1 MVGFGQ
7 TFRGLKM
14 RYVQLR
20 AFHNVAVHG
29 GFSRAAAALFL
40 TQPAISDQVK
50 KLEQEYDILLFNRD
64 QKQVTLTKQGQR
76 LLKITNRLFET
87 ERQAADLLSEARTLG
102 VGKLK
107 IIADSIMHIV
117 DILSLFRKRYPG
129 IKIEVQAGNSREIV
143 EKLRTYQAD
152 IGVLGEMPAS
162 GKFKAIK
169 LSSTRLVAYVCREH
183 ELSACQGMT
192 LEEIV
197 KYPLIL
203 REKGSKTRQ
212 IFEDM
217 AGRRGLDVHPV
228 IVANG
233 RGAVG
238 EIIAGG
244 AGVGIISAAEFGGNS
259 RLVSFEILNCTIEMD
274 EALICL
280 KERKANKLINAFMAL
295 AKERTAKQP

>member
-1 MVGFGQ
+1 
-7 TFRGLKM
+7 M

-50 KLEQEYDILLFNRD
+50 KLELEYDILLFNRH
-64 QKQVTLTKQGQR
+64 QKQLTLTRQGQK

-87 ERQAADLLSEARTLG
+87 ERQAAELLSEARAIG
-102 VGKLK
+102 VGKLT

-117 DILSLFRKRYPG
+117 DILSGFRKRYPNVE
-129 IKIEVQAGNSREIV
+129 IEVHSGNSQEIV
-143 EKLRTYQAD
+143 EKLRAYQAD
-152 IGVLGEMPAS
+152 IGVLGEVPAS

-169 LSSTRLVAYVCREH
+169 LSSTRLLAYVSRGH
-183 ELSACQGMT
+183 ELSACGGMT
-192 LEEIV
+192 LEKILQ
-197 KYPLIL
+197 YPLVL

-212 IFEDM
+212 IFEDI
-217 AGRRGLDVHPV
+217 AARRSLYVRPA
-228 IVANG
+228 IVAQG

-238 EIIAGG
+238 EIVAEG

-259 RLVSFEILNCTIEMD
+259 RLVAFEISDCNIEMD

-280 KERKANKLINAFMAL
+280 KERKASKLINAFMSL
-295 AKERTAKQP
+295 AKKQTAK